1 MSKVIKSVAVKENM
15 RMKSHNCHQSQ
26 RGFTLIELIVVIII
40 LGLLA
45 SIALPRFVS
54 LQRDARIAKLQAA
67 RGSVAAASALAHAT
81 VLARAG
87 VADVNACAGG
97 ATANNAAT
105 GNGTI
110 CTENGLV
117 NMVNGYPAAS
127 ALGTAGILS
136 MAGLTN
142 VFNPAAADLQA
153 EGYVYT
159 PGTGSATF
167 GVVGATTAGN
177 CIFTYTESTG
187 ANVAATISALDTTG
201 C

>member
-110 CTENGLV
+110 
-117 NMVNGYPAAS
+117 
-127 ALGTAGILS
+127 
-136 MAGLTN
+136 
-142 VFNPAAADLQA
+142 
-153 EGYVYT
+153 
-159 PGTGSATF
+159 
-167 GVVGATTAGN
+167 
-177 CIFTYTESTG
+177 
-187 ANVAATISALDTTG
+187 
-201 C
+201 

>member
-1 MSKVIKSVAVKENM
+1 MSKVIKSMAVKENM
-15 RMKSHNCHQSQ
+15 RMKSHNCHRSQ

-87 VADVNACAGG
+87 VTDVNACAGG
-97 ATANNAAT
+97 GTANNAAT
-105 GNGTI
+105 GNGTV

-142 VFNPAAADLQA
+142 VFNPVAADLQA

-159 PGTGSATF
+159 PGTGLAKFS
-167 GVVGATTAGN
+167 VVGASTPAN
-177 CIFTYTESTG
+177 CVFTYTESTG
-187 ANVAATISALDTTG
+187 ANVAAAISALDTTG